1 MTKVQTKR
9 HLAKTVS
16 YRLIGTVV
24 TMVMAY
30 VLTGKVMIAVG
41 FGGVEVVVKMGLY
54 FLHERF
60 WYKFIKYGVVQD
72 E

>member
-1 MTKVQTKR
+1 MTKVQARR
-9 HLAKTVS
+9 HLMKTIS
-16 YRLIGTVV
+16 YRVIGTIV

-30 VLTGKVMIAVG
+30 VLTGKVTIAVA

-60 WYKFIKYGVVQD
+60 WYKFIKYGVIQD